1 MGNTSATYDEVKSF
15 LDQMKTWLTFLNGN
29 VVYDTRPKNRQFMV
43 DMEWTQSST
52 KKEWLLKL
60 EPEDYFE
67 GPDENEMPERNP
79 VWKFGKR
86 IEGKLCYIKI
96 YLLKSPNVYCI
107 SFHLAEHDMRLPLK
121 NIIEQI

>member
-1 MGNTSATYDEVKSF
+1 MANTSATCEQVKSC
-15 LDQMKTWLTFLNGN
+15 LDQMKIWLTYLNGN
-29 VVYDTRPKNRQFMV
+29 VLYDTRPKNLKFMV
-43 DMEWTQSST
+43 DMEWTQPAK

-67 GPDENEMPERNP
+67 GPDENETPGCNQ

-96 YLLKSPNVYCI
+96 FLLPKPNVYCI
-107 SFHLAEHDMRLPLK
+107 SFHLAEHDMWLPLK
-121 NIIEQI
+121 NVTEKI

>member
-67 GPDENEMPERNP
+67 GRMKTKCQDAIRY
-79 VWKFGKR
+79 G
-86 IEGKLCYIKI
+86 
-96 YLLKSPNVYCI
+96 S
-107 SFHLAEHDMRLPLK
+107 LAK
-121 NIIEQI
+121 G